1 MQRCPTSSRQRW
13 ASHAQPNLRNSSC
26 FLHGMDYRHERREIV
41 KRYSVVFWLAV
52 LCLSASLVV
61 NAEDHEVKPG
71 STAYLDA
78 RYGFRDVK
86 FGTTLEDLGFRRGW
100 NCYEEVGAYLA
111 FCSRSDKENLTLGV
125 AELLHIDYIF
135 TPQDK
140 LMAVMLH
147 ISGIGPRG
155 NKYGISAEGKRN
167 GAAALAVLKEA
178 YGKGK
183 ACGVGKVCW
192 EGKRAFARYVEG
204 IHGRSGFFEEAPGPM
219 IRIMVWSNELVR
231 QFKEYKKEME
241 RLRQQRERKKTKQ
254 DAGNL

>member
-1 MQRCPTSSRQRW
+1 
-13 ASHAQPNLRNSSC
+13 
-26 FLHGMDYRHERREIV
+26 MDYGRERRKIV
-41 KRYSVVFWLAV
+41 KKYSVVFWLAV
-52 LCLSASLVV
+52 LYLSVSLMV

-78 RYGFRDVK
+78 RYGFRDVQ
-86 FGTTLEDLGFRRGW
+86 FGMALKELGFRRGW
-100 NCYEEVGAYLA
+100 SCYEEAGAYLA

-147 ISGIGPRG
+147 IDGIGPRG

-192 EGKRAFARYVEG
+192 EGKRASVKYVEG
-204 IHGRSGFFEEAPGPM
+204 IHGRSDFFEEAPGPM
-219 IRIMVWSNELVR
+219 IRITVWSNELVR

-241 RLRQQRERKKTKQ
+241 RLRQQREREKTKK